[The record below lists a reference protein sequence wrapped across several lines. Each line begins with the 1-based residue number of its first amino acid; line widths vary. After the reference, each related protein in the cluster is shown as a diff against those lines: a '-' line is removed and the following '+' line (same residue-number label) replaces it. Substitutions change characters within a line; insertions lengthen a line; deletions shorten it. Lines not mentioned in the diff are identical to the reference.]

1 MVVTFVATVRLY
13 LRRVLCATTRRV
25 TIYLFVHFR
34 LDFSTLYYCASHEEQ
49 SIDIYTSLLCTS
61 GGFKEERS
69 SREKNTPSRRGFARI
84 LIVKARTRFSSPR
97 ARVKEGTAC
106 CCHQLK
112 FNAADDV
119 CATTTS
125 GEDYEETRGDDHLR
139 FTPSE
144 WFDGTLVRDSR
155 RGKKNNV
162 LLEA

>member
-1 MVVTFVATVRLY
+1 MTFVATVRLY

-34 LDFSTLYYCASHEEQ
+34 LDFSTLYRASHEEQ

-69 SREKNTPSRRGFARI
+69 SREKNTPSRRGFALV
-84 LIVKARTRFSSPR
+84 LIFVKAKTRFSSPR

-144 WFDGTLVRDSR
+144 RFDGTLVRDSR

>member
-69 SREKNTPSRRGFARI
+69 SREKNTPSRRGFALV
-84 LIVKARTRFSSPR
+84 LIFVKANTRFSSSSR
-97 ARVKEGTAC
+97 ARK
-106 CCHQLK
+106 
-112 FNAADDV
+112 
-119 CATTTS
+119 
-125 GEDYEETRGDDHLR
+125 
-139 FTPSE
+139 
-144 WFDGTLVRDSR
+144 R
-155 RGKKNNV
+155 RHGV
-162 LLEA
+162 LLSSIKIQCRRRRLRNNNKRRRLRRNARRRSSALYSF

>member
-69 SREKNTPSRRGFARI
+69 SREKNTPSRRGFALV
-84 LIVKARTRFSSPR
+84 LIFVKANTRFSSSSR
-97 ARVKEGTAC
+97 ARK
-106 CCHQLK
+106 
-112 FNAADDV
+112 
-119 CATTTS
+119 
-125 GEDYEETRGDDHLR
+125 
-139 FTPSE
+139 
-144 WFDGTLVRDSR
+144 R
-155 RGKKNNV
+155 RNGV
-162 LLEA
+162 LLSSIKIQCRRRRLRNNNTKGRRLRRRNARRRSSALYSF